1 MKTVRPMW
9 LMLTLCF
16 ISIVSSQNLLSQD
29 IIVLN
34 NGEKITSKVIV
45 IGISDITYKKF
56 DNLEGPDYI
65 IAKDDVLKIT
75 YEDGRDEFFL
85 QKSPSTSPNGRNS
98 SVNPG
103 LNMTYK
109 GTLDADFNYNKKW
122 PFWTTFGGTII
133 FLPVGLAAGLVSGI
147 VTPNIAVLIP
157 ERELLENPE
166 YYNAYMKKAK
176 LKKWGRVGRG
186 LVFGVAFNV
195 AVFIILSSSNN

>member
-1 MKTVRPMW
+1 MRAKKQMQV
-9 LMLTLCF
+9 MLALF
-16 ISIVSSQNLLSQD
+16 LIVVASHHKLFSQD

-34 NGEKITSKVIV
+34 NGEKISSKVIV

-56 DNLEGPDYI
+56 ENLEGPDYV

-85 QKSPSTSPNGRNS
+85 QKSPSASNKRPAS
-98 SVNPG
+98 SVEPG
-103 LNMTYK
+103 LNLAYK

-133 FLPVGLAAGLVSGI
+133 FLPVGLAAGLISGI

-157 ERELLENPE
+157 EKELLENPV
-166 YYNAYMKKAK
+166 YYDAYMKKAK

-195 AVFIILSSSNN
+195 AVFIILSSSYN